1 MTANAVRRC
10 EMQEQ
15 LIQKANTAIFKASFS
30 IELLSEYEIRERLR
44 QLYQQAFSD
53 GFEFALT
60 PIDDKSEN

>member
-1 MTANAVRRC
+1 
-10 EMQEQ
+10 MQEQ